1 MKLFENNAVL
11 FLIFNA
17 CTEFNDT
24 FPNSEKEKE
33 RIREVSGL
41 LIALLGAV
49 KCGWNLNLRA

>member
-41 LIALLGAV
+41 LSPFSER
-49 KCGWNLNLRA
+49 LNVDGI